1 MKQIILLL
9 IFLILAGCAQDRIT
23 KPNNLMTLDQMVKFH
38 LDLALINASSSG
50 AKDHY
55 VPMDTLYTFH
65 KIDSSTFAQ
74 SNVYYASKPK
84 LYIKIFESVKTKL
97 KHIEQQDTLQQ
108 VEIPTLRE

>member
-9 IFLILAGCAQDRIT
+9 IFLILAGCAQDRIA

-55 VPMDTLYTFH
+55 VPMDTLYMFH
-65 KIDSSTFAQ
+65 KIG
-74 SNVYYASKPK
+74 
-84 LYIKIFESVKTKL
+84 L
-97 KHIEQQDTLQQ
+97 
-108 VEIPTLRE
+108 